1 MSRGAVLV
9 GVGVALCLAGCMS
22 YPDQVEGGVGI
33 GLGVDGQPVVHF
45 TSCGSPVV
53 EVVVLQG
60 REGLAEDEE
69 NAVVGEWRL
78 DRPAIQGFLDLANT
92 AAEEQFL
99 GFDDGV
105 TYLVDVRLEDDNA
118 RLAGAE
124 FELADLD
131 ALGTDQVLAA
141 EDRVVTVHELAG
153 DCPTR

>member
-1 MSRGAVLV
+1 MT
-9 GVGVALCLAGCMS
+9 

-33 GLGVDGQPVVHF
+33 GRGDDGQPVVHF
-45 TSCGSPVV
+45 ASCGSPVV
-53 EVVVLQG
+53 ELVVLQG

-78 DRPAIQGFLDLANT
+78 DRPATQGFLDLANT
-92 AAEEQFL
+92 VAEGEFR

-105 TYLVDVRLEDDNA
+105 AYLVDVRLEDDNA

-124 FELADLD
+124 FELAELD